1 MAAARA
7 GLGPAPARLESAR
20 AGPVRR
26 RRSARCVSNAR
37 RALSFGRLR
46 CRRGGGVSWPDAVR
60 RVSPDALGVSSR
72 AALDRP
78 SVLQAAA
85 LLHTDVAAS
94 FWRRGRNEDASSH
107 IELARRFA
115 EASAGPSEAS
125 DIFRRRW
132 YLGAAL
138 LHARH
143 LAPGEAIAFFDR
155 ATRAAPNDVAILTAK
170 AWLHERVALF
180 PGLSRGASL
189 ARVEATRNRH
199 LAEAPV
205 WRVRLLP
212 RIPRRPRLLCV
223 WDGSK
228 RCAAGSLKRA
238 ASSKTSS
245 LAARAVGNSSTSAG
259 SFSAPFASGR
269 EGGMMLQPCIRRRR
283 CCRRTDSRHALPSRF
298 FTRNPGTS
306 DVRSKPWRPVVSP
319 RPERRLEN
327 DPWADYLLGPIPFG
341 DLVLDALRVEVRR
354 P

>member
-1 MAAARA
+1 VLASALLLLASSPLGRAQSAGDGQLAAYRTLVERYRSGDYAAAVDA
-7 GLGPAPARLESAR
+7 VS
-20 AGPVRR
+20 AGPTQ
-26 RRSARCVSNAR
+26 SAASV
-37 RALSFGRLR
+37 LTL
-46 CRRGGGVSWPDAVR
+46 W
-60 RVSPDALGVSSR
+60 SSR
-72 AALDRP
+72 AAPPWIDRLF
-78 SVLQAAA
+78 VQAAA
-85 LLHTDVAAS
+85 LLHTDLAAS

-115 EASAGPSEAS
+115 EASAGASEAS

-170 AWLHERVALF
+170 AWLHERVALS

-199 LAEAPV
+199 LADA
-205 WRVRLLP
+205 
-212 RIPRRPRLLCV
+212 
-223 WDGSK
+223 
-228 RCAAGSLKRA
+228 
-238 ASSKTSS
+238 SS
-245 LAARAVGNSSTSAG
+245 LARAALAADPTATEASLRLGRIETLRG
-259 SFSAPFASGR
+259 RLPEASGILEGVVARGTGSWQQQYIGRLLLGAVR
-269 EGGMMLQPCIRRRR
+269 ERQGRR
-283 CCRRTDSRHALPSRF
+283 DDAAAVYQEAALLSPDGQSARVALALLHQESGDF
-298 FTRNPGTS
+298 GRAAEAM
-306 DVRSKPWRPVVSP
+306 RPVVSP
-319 RPERRLEN
+319 RTKRRLEN